1 MDDNYKGFKLRDF
14 DDICDEDQYDKL
26 EAENNI
32 TECLMIHNKKN
43 WDKIRGGK
51 YTRFD
56 IDYSFP
62 DNDYIKHLPLCECGL
77 PCDIKKNEDKNY
89 LFFRCAKKNMWD
101 KFKEDFEI
109 YEEPCNFFMEYIID
123 KPLKLEEQN
132 RRKILKE
139 LFKNSYWLRNVE
151 VNDDTYPHQCIGG
164 CCRTSKSIK
173 LTYLNEKRN
182 LCFDC
187 FIDKNEKLEKKYNQN
202 ILNILLLENT

>member
-1 MDDNYKGFKLRDF
+1 
-14 DDICDEDQYDKL
+14 
-26 EAENNI
+26 
-32 TECLMIHNKKN
+32 
-43 WDKIRGGK
+43 
-51 YTRFD
+51 
-56 IDYSFP
+56 
-62 DNDYIKHLPLCECGL
+62 
-77 PCDIKKNEDKNY
+77 
-89 LFFRCAKKNMWD
+89 MWD